1 MAERV
6 LSELSI
12 KYSRFLWSTPGNLS
26 KRASIRQLHS
36 KLSDNDPYIKVS
48 NEVKEALLYRQPV
61 VALETT
67 IYTHG
72 TLIKCTGEAYK
83 LISCTGFPYPDN
95 TALASRL
102 ESIVRTNGGIPATI
116 GVLNGVARVGF
127 SADELIELTA
137 SAGRPET
144 RKVSRRDLPYIL
156 GLVFLTIPVLF

>member
-1 MAERV
+1 MHRRSVQTNILHRV
-6 LSELSI
+6 
-12 KYSRFLWSTPGNLS
+12 
-26 KRASIRQLHS
+26 
-36 KLSDNDPYIKVS
+36 
-48 NEVKEALLYRQPV
+48 
-61 VALETT
+61 
-67 IYTHG
+67 
-72 TLIKCTGEAYK
+72 
-83 LISCTGFPYPDN
+83 PYPDN